1 MLIIVSVILLNACSS
16 TNSFDDLTSKEKFDR
31 VMEQSAEFCI
41 KKGYKGHEPE
51 YRGCVIETASKKFN
65 LINYRKLSS

>member
-1 MLIIVSVILLNACSS
+1 
-16 TNSFDDLTSKEKFDR
+16 
-31 VMEQSAEFCI
+31 MEQSAEFCI

-65 LINYRKLSS
+65 QINYRKLSS

>member
-16 TNSFDDLTSKEKFDR
+16 TNSFDARTSKEKFDR